1 MLNTLHTNENINM
14 AISKQDIIEAAEKL
28 QAAGIN
34 PTMQAIRD
42 ALGSGS
48 FATISPVLREWRN
61 ASGQRAAVAIEMPG
75 EAKVALERAG
85 VDLWKIITTLAT
97 EKLTKV
103 QEEAEAAIQAANA
116 DRDEALLEIS
126 RLETDIEQKDA
137 ELAEAL
143 AANKVTT
150 NTLNDALEVIRTLEI
165 QLADKAR
172 IEADN
177 ARLTAELA
185 EIRTENKVLVQEKF
199 ELVGAVKDAESKL
212 SRTNNALSSAEKELV
227 KVTEQHKEVE
237 AKTAKL
243 QAENNTFSLQ
253 TQKLQIAL
261 DASESKA
268 SELKAE
274 VAELRKTIGDRER
287 EAGALAGEL
296 KAVTAENKELKSK
309 KPK

>member
-1 MLNTLHTNENINM
+1 M
-14 AISKQDIIEAAEKL
+14 AISKQDIIDAAEKL

-42 ALGSGS
+42 TLGGGS
-48 FATISPVLREWRN
+48 FATISPVLREWRH
-61 ASGQRAAVAIEMPG
+61 ASGQRAIVSIEMPG
-75 EAKVALERAG
+75 EAKAALERAG

-116 DRDEALLEIS
+116 DRDEALLEIA
-126 RLETDIEQKDA
+126 RLETGIEQKDA

-143 AANKVTT
+143 TANEVTT
-150 NTLNDALEVIRTLEI
+150 NALNTALDEIRGLEI
-165 QLADKAR
+165 KLADKAR

-177 ARLTAELA
+177 ERLQAEL
-185 EIRTENKVLVQEKF
+185 TELRSEHKVLVEEKF
-199 ELVGAVKDAESKL
+199 VLVGTIKDAESKL
-212 SRTNNALSSAEKELV
+212 SRAENQLSSVEKELV
-227 KVTEQHKEVE
+227 KVSGQLEEKE
-237 AKTAKL
+237 AKVAKL
-243 QAENNTFSLQ
+243 QTENNTFSLQ

-268 SELKAE
+268 AELKTE

-287 EAGALAGEL
+287 EAGSLAGEL
-296 KAVTAENKELKSK
+296 KAVAAENQELKALK
-309 KPK
+309 KGS